1 MTAIKVPVLEVNM
14 SLYIMVCSNFQQ
26 KKIKKIASRFLKI
39 YVTIFKKNCRWCDSI
54 DQTKATL
61 GHSTVA

>member
-1 MTAIKVPVLEVNM
+1 MTAIKVPVLEVKM
-14 SLYIMVCSNFQQ
+14 SLYIMVCSNFQK

-39 YVTIFKKNCRWCDSI
+39 YVTILKKNCRWCDSI

>member
-14 SLYIMVCSNFQQ
+14 SLYIMVCSNFQKK

-39 YVTIFKKNCRWCDSI
+39 YVTIKKKTADGATASI
-54 DQTKATL
+54 KQKQFW
-61 GHSTVA
+61 VI